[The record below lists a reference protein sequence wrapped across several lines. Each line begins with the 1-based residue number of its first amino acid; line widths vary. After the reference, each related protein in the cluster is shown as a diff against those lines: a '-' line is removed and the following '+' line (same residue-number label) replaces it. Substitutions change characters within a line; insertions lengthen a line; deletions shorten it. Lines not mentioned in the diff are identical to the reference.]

1 MNIIDV
7 IEKEQLRSD
16 IPAFAP
22 GDVVKVY
29 VKVKEGNRERLQLF
43 EGVVI
48 RRSNGGLNETFTVR
62 KMSGGVGV
70 ERTFP
75 MHSPMIDKIE
85 RVRQGKVR
93 RAKLYYL
100 RGLSG
105 KAARIEE
112 RREH

>member
-7 IEKEQLRSD
+7 ISKEHLRSD
-16 IPAFAP
+16 IPEFAP

-29 VKVKEGNRERLQLF
+29 VKVKEGNRERLQVF
-43 EGVVI
+43 EGVVL

-62 KMSGGVGV
+62 KISGGIGV

-75 MHSPMIDKIE
+75 IHSPMIDRIE

-112 RREH
+112 RRED